1 MTKQYLRPDEVATI
15 LACSTRHVRRLCE
28 RGELHA
34 FRIGNGPGG
43 PIRIR
48 RDSLETFVHDM
59 RLRYEEENGICDL
72 GDAGDQ
78 AEW

>member
-1 MTKQYLRPDEVATI
+1 MKTYLRPDEVSAI
-15 LACSTRHVRRLCE
+15 LCCSTRHVRRLCE
-28 RGELHA
+28 SGRLHA

-48 RDSLETFVHDM
+48 RDSVEAFIHAARVE
-59 RLRYEEENGICDL
+59 YELENGICDL

-78 AEW
+78 AEC